1 MSKLSLSQFLT
12 IWTEYKLIINTR
24 LVVQMGTSDGDRAA
38 AAALRLVDDVAGVI
52 RWHHYYDHCHAINIS
67 LPSHVHL
74 CSFNELHCPSYVL
87 KHPCILDNHT
97 DQLNYN
103 TFKL

>member
-38 AAALRLVDDVAGVI
+38 AAALRLVDDVAGII
-52 RWHHYYDHCHAINIS
+52 R
-67 LPSHVHL
+67 
-74 CSFNELHCPSYVL
+74 
-87 KHPCILDNHT
+87 
-97 DQLNYN
+97 
-103 TFKL
+103 